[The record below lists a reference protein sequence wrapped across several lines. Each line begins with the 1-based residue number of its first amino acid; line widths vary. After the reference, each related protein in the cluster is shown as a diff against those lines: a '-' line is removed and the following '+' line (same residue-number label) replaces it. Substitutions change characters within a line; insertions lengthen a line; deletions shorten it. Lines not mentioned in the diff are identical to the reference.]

1 MNVYLKVIA
10 GILIALILGIVLDK
24 QGKDISI
31 LLTLAVCAMV
41 MLAVTNYLQP
51 IMDFM
56 KRLQNIG
63 QLDSDVLQILIKA
76 VGIGLIA
83 EITNLICVDA
93 GNGALGKTLQVLAS
107 AVIIWMSIPVF
118 NQLLELIENV
128 GKGKVMEKKKKNLYQ
143 SPIRG
148 IDKRK
153 ADN

>member
-118 NQLLELIENV
+118 NQLLELIEKILGEV
-128 GKGKVMEKKKKNLYQ
+128 
-143 SPIRG
+143 
-148 IDKRK
+148 
-153 ADN
+153 